1 MKSTMQH
8 KLFVG
13 AAAALLLLGGVGGA
27 TALAS
32 NSRLSSQQPTGNV
45 AAPVETKME
54 VQAPKYT
61 GSIPVAEQGAELS
74 EAEEA
79 AQLQSLAKIGA
90 ADAEAAALAAH
101 PGAQVV
107 KSELDNENGS
117 LVYSVEL
124 NNGLDVKV
132 DAGTGA
138 ILFVENG
145 EDDEETSAAE
155 DQAELEEADDSQEGR
170 EAADHDDVQEEH
182 DGQPDDHAETP
193 GVEDTAG

>member
-1 MKSTMQH
+1 M
-8 KLFVG
+8 
-13 AAAALLLLGGVGGA
+13 ALLLGGALPGA
-27 TALAS
+27 VWADE
-32 NSRLSSQQPTGNV
+32 
-45 AAPVETKME
+45 PV
-54 VQAPKYT
+54 
-61 GSIPVAEQGAELS
+61 S
-74 EAEEA
+74 
-79 AQLQSLAKIGA
+79 A

-124 NNGLDVKV
+124 NNGKDVKV

-138 ILFVENG
+138 ILFVESG

-155 DQAELEEADDSQEGR
+155 EQTELEEADDSQEER
-170 EAADHDDVQEEH
+170 EAADHDNVQEEH